1 MTSADVVIVG
11 GGVIGASIAYHLSV
25 RGAGRVIVLERDR
38 LGTGSTGKNAGG
50 VRLQFS
56 TEVNVRLSQRAMPR
70 LEVFKDEMGID
81 PQLHQVGYLF
91 LITEER
97 DVVPFERSLA
107 LWKRLG
113 VPARRLTPAEAQGI
127 FPEVRVDD
135 VRFATFCPKDGYAD
149 PHSILQGFVA
159 RARERG
165 VEFREGAPAR
175 AIDVANGKVVAV
187 RAGDERIECGTVVD
201 AAGAWGAQV
210 GAMVGLRLPIAPLR
224 RHIFVTGPVPGLDHE
239 FPLTIEFAS
248 GLYFHRESGGVLLG
262 MADPADPPRFDDSVN
277 WDFLPTVV
285 EHALARLPVLEKATV
300 KTGWAGFY
308 EDTPDHHPILGRV
321 DEVDGFVCAAG
332 FSGHGLMQ
340 APAVGEVI
348 AQVICGE
355 PTSVDITPLRFAR
368 FAKGALVLEH
378 AVI

>member
-11 GGVIGASIAYHLSV
+11 GGVVGASIAYQLSL
-25 RGAGRVIVLERDR
+25 RGAGRIIVLERDR

-50 VRLQFS
+50 IRLQFS
-56 TEVNVRLSQRAMPR
+56 TEVNVRLSQRSLPR
-70 LEVFKDEMGID
+70 LEAFAEEMGVD

-97 DVVPFERSLA
+97 DVAPFEHSLA
-107 LWKRLG
+107 LWERLAVPAKRLSG
-113 VPARRLTPAEAQGI
+113 AEAKEL

-135 VRFATFCPKDGYAD
+135 VRFATFCAKDGYAD
-149 PHSILQGFVA
+149 PHSILQGYVA

-175 AIDVANGKVVAV
+175 AIDLAAGRVTTV
-187 RAGDERIECGTVVD
+187 RAGDERIACGTVVN

-210 GAMVGLRLPIAPLR
+210 GAMVGLALPIQPLR

-285 EHALARLPVLEKATV
+285 EHALSRLPVLEKATV

-308 EDTPDHHPILGRV
+308 EDTPDHHPILGPV
-321 DEVDGFVCAAG
+321 EEVRGFICAAG

-355 PTSVDITPLRFAR
+355 PTSVDITPLRFER

>member
-11 GGVIGASIAYHLSV
+11 GGVIGASIAYQLSL
-25 RGAGRVIVLERDR
+25 RGAGKVIVLERDR

-50 VRLQFS
+50 IRLQFS
-56 TEVNVRLSQRAMPR
+56 TEVNVRLSQRALPR
-70 LEVFKDEMGID
+70 LEAFKDEMGID
-81 PQLHQVGYLF
+81 PQFHQVGYLF

-107 LWKRLG
+107 LWKRLE
-113 VPARRLTPAEAQGI
+113 VPARRLTAAEAQAI

-175 AIDVANGKVVAV
+175 AIDVSNGTVTAV

-210 GAMVGLRLPIAPLR
+210 GAMVGLALPIAPLR
-224 RHIFVTGPVPGLDHE
+224 RHIFVTGPVPGLDRE

-285 EHALARLPVLEKATV
+285 EHALSRLPVLEKATV

-308 EDTPDHHPILGRV
+308 EDTPDHHPILGPVEHVR
-321 DEVDGFVCAAG
+321 GFVCATG

-355 PTSVDITPLRFAR
+355 PTSVDIAPLRFER

>member
-1 MTSADVVIVG
+1 MTTADVVIVG
-11 GGVIGASIAYHLSV
+11 GGVIGASVAYHLSL
-25 RGAGRVIVLERDR
+25 RGTGRVIVLERDR

-50 VRLQFS
+50 IRHTFS
-56 TEVNVRLSQRAMPR
+56 TEVNVRLSQLAVPR
-70 LEVFKDEMGID
+70 IEAFKDEMGID
-81 PQLHQVGYLF
+81 PAFHQVGYLY
-91 LITEER
+91 LITAER
-97 DVVPFERSLA
+97 DVLPFERSLA
-107 LWKRLG
+107 LWARLG
-113 VPARRLTPAEAQGI
+113 VPARRLTPLEAQAV

-135 VRFATFCPKDGYAD
+135 VRFAVFCPTDGYAD
-149 PHSILQGFVA
+149 PHSILQGYVA

-187 RAGDERIECGTVVD
+187 RAGDERIECGTIVD
-201 AAGAWGAQV
+201 AAGAWGAQI
-210 GAMVGLRLPIAPLR
+210 GAMAGLSLPISALR

-239 FPLTIEFAS
+239 YPLTIEFAS

-285 EHALARLPVLEKATV
+285 EHALGRLPVLERATV

-308 EDTPDHHPILGRV
+308 EDTPDRHPILGRV
-321 DEVDGFVCAAG
+321 NELSGFICAAG
-332 FSGHGLMQ
+332 FSGHGLMH
-340 APAVGEVI
+340 APAAGELI

-355 PTSVDITPLRFAR
+355 TPTVDIAPLRFER
-368 FAKGALVLEH
+368 FAKGELVTEH
-378 AVI
+378 NVI

>member
-11 GGVIGASIAYHLSV
+11 GGVIGASIAYHLSL
-25 RGAGRVIVLERDR
+25 RGAGKVIVLERDR

-56 TEVNVRLSQRAMPR
+56 TEVNVRLSQRASPR
-70 LEVFKDEMGID
+70 LEAFKDEMGID

-107 LWKRLG
+107 LWKRLE
-113 VPARRLTPAEAQGI
+113 VPARRLTAAEAHTI

-175 AIDVANGKVVAV
+175 AIDVSNGAVVAV

-210 GAMVGLRLPIAPLR
+210 GAMVGLSLPIAPLR

-285 EHALARLPVLEKATV
+285 EHALSRLPVLEKATV

-308 EDTPDHHPILGRV
+308 EDTPDHHPILGAV
-321 DEVDGFVCAAG
+321 DGVRGFVCATG

-355 PTSVDITPLRFAR
+355 PTSVDIAPLRFDR